1 MTAEGTEDIVERLR
15 DQCCRLGHDDH
26 GHTDCWLFGRAA
38 AEIERLREETTT
50 LRERTTPPHPMTF
63 IPGHVGDPAF
73 EPGPTDPEP
82 SSAVEECGVT
92 TRPAIRR
99 AEQVL
104 ADMGVTEVPVPVE
117 AVAHQF
123 GLNVVFQDLPRD
135 TSAVIVRTSD
145 GRRVIGINGGHSD
158 TRQRFSIAHEI
169 GHALL
174 HLPAD
179 PPASG
184 DAVVDKPIEV
194 LFRDGIAAQGVDKRE
209 IEANAFAA
217 ELLMPAKGLRERFR
231 RLIQSSG
238 SRSTDALIRDLAAT
252 YEVSPQAMAYRL
264 ANLNL
269 IDPT

>member
-1 MTAEGTEDIVERLR
+1 MTT
-15 DQCCRLGHDDH
+15 
-26 GHTDCWLFGRAA
+26 RAA
-38 AEIERLREETTT
+38 
-50 LRERTTPPHPMTF
+50 
-63 IPGHVGDPAF
+63 V
-73 EPGPTDPEP
+73 
-82 SSAVEECGVT
+82 
-92 TRPAIRR
+92 RR

-104 ADMGVTEVPVPVE
+104 ADAGTTDAPIDVE
-117 AVAHQF
+117 AIARQC

-135 TSAVIVRTSD
+135 TSAVIIRTSE
-145 GRRVIGINGGHSD
+145 GRRMIGINDAHST

-174 HLPAD
+174 HLPPK

-194 LFRDGIAAQGVDKRE
+194 LYRDGVAAMGVDKRE

-217 ELLMPAKGLRERFR
+217 ELLMPAAALRERFR
-231 RLIQSSG
+231 ELIQASAR
-238 SRSTDALIRDLAAT
+238 RSTDVLVRQLASE
-252 YEVSPQAMAYRL
+252 YEVSTQAMGYRL